1 MSYVKSPSDSGPT
14 IEPINIDDN
23 KIIDFDESEYIVKTF
38 ENKRFT
44 KSDIEEI
51 NIVRDVFGLRPDIPF
66 DVQSGNVFFAIPD
79 ICDFNKFTLKDAVDL
94 FHKEVFNLD
103 KSNPVIKEVFPLLS
117 CDLDKIMFLKYFNRL
132 TTIPYNISNYF
143 TFKMTIRR
151 KNQTIIFA
159 TLYGYNEHF
168 KSYSRDIPIANQL
181 DLNFFK
187 DQKIDLK
194 YDWACLGKPFD
205 SKDGEYRDI
214 MSNIATISKNMAVN
228 VLAQKLINE
237 IVDYIKE
244 KIQNDDLVTAY
255 DIIVPIQGM
264 EVYSDAIII
273 SIFREPFKQFV
284 KDSNGT
290 FQISIYDF
298 CIAYY
303 WLNMVYT
310 EFFGLTLENVNKKY
324 RNVFYSKPENDLHFF
339 NYLVK
344 EYSMEYINYVLIIIG
359 YAGYNMT
366 NPQLRPSSHTYLYHS
381 LQSRFGQKLIQVS
394 IDNVI
399 NLPNMYKNGKLS
411 LPSEKVNSGIEMKN
425 WLELIAGKHINDRST
440 ITFNSTTI
448 AWFFIKNKRL
458 NIFENEGQILKAGKS
473 ELYKRILNNVKEA
486 LNTYIQGKVNI
497 KNMKEELMTIYQ
509 KLLRK
514 ISSSNIMNMINSYD
528 GFTLYDY
535 KKVLQSNKFYA
546 RKRNIFENEK
556 MFQTFLFMLFFSNM
570 KLSEYV
576 FHKDLHLNNIVIQF
590 INLFNDETKDTYIK
604 TTLYGNDSIYIKYMG
619 FFPKIIDYSRI
630 TSIDSI
636 TIQKIFDYICSFVGI
651 EISYTPKKNVE
662 ISQLYKKI
670 LVCFTNYYD
679 NLNKIDIYF
688 GDIITDNN
696 KKMFEKHRDKIKKIL
711 LLLVNSILV
720 EDVIKIKAVKD
731 DINSFLLKEF
741 KNVIIDEKN
750 VESKKNDN
758 FILHD
763 LNYLNLNVIKNVIS
777 ISETNFENKDINIDN
792 YEILKYISERVSSKI
807 YTL

>member
-1 MSYVKSPSDSGPT
+1 MSYAKSPSDSAGSL
-14 IEPINIDDN
+14 EPINISDN
-23 KIIDFDESEYIVKTF
+23 KVIDFDDNEYVVKTF

-44 KSDIEEI
+44 KSDIEEV
-51 NIVRDVFGLRPDIPF
+51 NIVKDIFGLKPDIPF

-79 ICDFNKFTLKDAVDL
+79 ICDFNKFTLKDAVEL
-94 FHKEVFNLD
+94 FYKEVFNVD
-103 KSNPVIKEVFPLLS
+103 KTNPIIKETFPLLS
-117 CDLDKIMFLKYFNRL
+117 CDLDKILFLKYYNRL

-159 TLYGYNEHF
+159 TLYGYNEYF

-181 DLNFFK
+181 DFAFFK
-187 DQKIDLK
+187 DQKIDIK

-214 MSNIATISKNMAVN
+214 MSNIATISKNMSVN
-228 VLAQKLINE
+228 ILAQKLINE

-264 EVYSDAIII
+264 EVYSDAILI

-310 EFFGLTLENVNKKY
+310 EYFGLTLENVNKKY

-359 YAGYNMT
+359 YAGYNLT
-366 NPQLRPSSHTYLYHS
+366 NTTLRPSSYTYLFHS
-381 LQSRFGQKLIQVS
+381 LQSRFGQKLIQVT
-394 IDNVI
+394 IDNVVNI
-399 NLPNMYKNGKLS
+399 PDMNKNGKLS
-411 LPSEKVNSGIEMKN
+411 EPKETNINAEMKN
-425 WLELIAGKHINDRST
+425 WAELIVGKHINERSN

-448 AWFFIKNKRL
+448 SWFFIKNKRL
-458 NIFENEGQILKAGKS
+458 NIFENEGQITKAGKS

-486 LNTYIQGKVNI
+486 LNTYMQGKVNI
-497 KNMKEELMTIYQ
+497 KNMKEELITIYQ

-535 KKVLQSNKFYA
+535 KKILQSNKFYA

-556 MFQTFLFMLFFSNM
+556 MFNTFLFMLFFSNM
-570 KLSEYV
+570 KLSEFV
-576 FHKDLHLNNIVIQF
+576 FHKDLHLNNIIIQF
-590 INLFNDETKDTYIK
+590 INLFNDETKEIYIK
-604 TTLYGNDSIYIKYMG
+604 TSLYNEVNIYIKYAG

-630 TSIDSI
+630 IAVEKI
-636 TIQKIFDYICSFVGI
+636 TIQKIFEYICSFTGI
-651 EISYTPKKNVE
+651 EISYQPKKNVE
-662 ISQLYKKI
+662 INNTYKKALI
-670 LVCFTNYYD
+670 YFTNYFD

-688 GDIITDNN
+688 GDVITDNN
-696 KKMFEKHRDKIKKIL
+696 KKIFDKHKVNIKKIL
-711 LLLVNSILV
+711 LSLVNSILT
-720 EDVIKIKAVKD
+720 EDIIKIKTVKD
-731 DINSFLLKEF
+731 DLNNFIFKEF
-741 KNVIIDEKN
+741 KNVIMEEK
-750 VESKKNDN
+750 SIYKKNNN

-763 LNYLNLNVIKNVIS
+763 LYYLNSSVVKNIIKY
-777 ISETNFENKDINIDN
+777 SETHSEYNNINVDN
-792 YEILKYISERVSSKI
+792 YEILKYISERVYAKI
-807 YTL
+807 HPV